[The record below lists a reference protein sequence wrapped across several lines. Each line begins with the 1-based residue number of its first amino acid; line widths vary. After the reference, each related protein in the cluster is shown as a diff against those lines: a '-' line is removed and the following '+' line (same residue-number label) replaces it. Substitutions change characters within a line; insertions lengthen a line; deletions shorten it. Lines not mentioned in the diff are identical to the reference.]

1 MRHILDY
8 HKKHKKAQEVKSP
21 VDKQDLNLMNVI
33 KAFFGEDVSNK
44 DDLDIVTNK
53 GQETNDT
60 DDVGISE
67 EDPNR
72 ENKAIPDEFNKFK

>member
-1 MRHILDY
+1 MA
-8 HKKHKKAQEVKSP
+8 AQEVKSP
-21 VDKQDLNLMNVI
+21 VDKPKDLNLMNVT

-44 DDLDIVTNK
+44 DDLNIVTNE

-67 EDPNR
+67 EDPIR
-72 ENKAIPDEFNKFK
+72 ETKAISGEFSKFK

>member
-1 MRHILDY
+1 
-8 HKKHKKAQEVKSP
+8 
-21 VDKQDLNLMNVI
+21 MNVI

-72 ENKAIPDEFNKFK
+72 ENKAIPGEFNKFK